1 MQIKSTESFSYK
13 SNSKIG
19 VLLIHGFTGNPLSLE
34 PIALSFVKNNFNIE
48 LPLLPGHGTKWQDLN
63 RVKYTDWINTL
74 EISLLELSKK
84 VNNIFVF
91 GISMGGTLAQY
102 LAAHH
107 TKINGL
113 ILVNDAILLNDPG
126 LLLVPVLRFFL
137 PSSKAIGEDIKKPG
151 ISEKSYDKNPLNGLY
166 QLLKLKKIVK
176 KNLNKIFCPVISF
189 KSKEDHVVP
198 IKSSLYTL
206 KKISSKNK
214 ELIWLNNSYHVATL
228 DYDQDIIIDKSI
240 KFIKN
245 NSI

>member
-1 MQIKSTESFSYK
+1 MQIKNTESFSFK
-13 SNSKIG
+13 SDSKIG

-34 PIALSFVKNNFNIE
+34 PIVLSFVKNNFNIE

-74 EISLLELSKK
+74 EISLLELSKR

-91 GISMGGTLAQY
+91 GISMGAVLALY
-102 LAAHH
+102 LSSCHA
-107 TKINGL
+107 KINGL
-113 ILVNDAILLNDPG
+113 ILVNDAIILNNPK
-126 LLLVPVLRFFL
+126 LFFVPIIRFFL
-137 PSSKAIGEDIKKPG
+137 AASKAIGEDIKKPG
-151 ISEKSYDKNPLNGLY
+151 LTEKSYDKNPTNGLY
-166 QLLKLKKIVK
+166 ELLKLKKIVK
-176 KNLNKIFCPVISF
+176 KNLNKISCPVLSF

-206 KKISSKNK
+206 KNISSKNK

-228 DYDQDIIIDKSI
+228 DYDQDIIINKSI